1 MIFEKE
7 REDLMRELSR
17 IEQVDLR
24 DIWPSESQ
32 DFTRWLAKQENLNLL
47 SETLQ
52 LSLEIEETEKSIGPF
67 RADIICKDVSRD
79 GLVVIENQLE
89 KSDHTH
95 LGQILAYAAGV
106 QAQTI
111 VWIAKEFTEQHRA
124 TFDWLNSKIG
134 RDINFFAVK
143 VCVWKIK
150 DSDPAPKFEILVQP
164 NDWSNQV
171 AEAARKCQRENLSET
186 EQLQFE
192 YWTAFNEQLEGKAKS
207 IQPKRPRSGCW
218 IGFPIGKSKILLAAV
233 MDSREECIRVEL
245 YLKGSDAK
253 KYFQELRDQKSNIER
268 EIGTELEW
276 EGLEK
281 ALACRILLRLRNTDL
296 SDKIDWPRQHAWM
309 TKHLEIFKKAFEPR
323 VRNLGLKEAS

>member
-1 MIFEKE
+1 MLFEKE
-7 REDLMRELSR
+7 REDPMRELSR

-47 SETLQ
+47 SEALQ

-67 RADIICKDVSRD
+67 RADIICKDLGRD

-111 VWIAKEFTEQHRA
+111 IWIAKEFSEQHRA
-124 TFDWLNSKIG
+124 TLDWLNSKMG
-134 RDINFFAVK
+134 PDVNFFGVK
-143 VCVWKIK
+143 ICLWKIK
-150 DSDPAPKFEILVQP
+150 GSDPAPRFEVLVQP
-164 NDWSNQV
+164 NDWSNKV

-192 YWTAFNEQLEGKAKS
+192 YWTAFNGQLESRTKC
-207 IQPKRPRSGCW
+207 IQSKRPRSESW
-218 IGFPIGKSKILLAAV
+218 IGFPIGKSKIMLAAV
-233 MDSREECIRVEL
+233 TDSREGCVRVEL
-245 YLKGSDAK
+245 YLKGTDAK
-253 KYFQELRDQKSNIER
+253 KFFQELQAQKSDIEN

-276 EGLEK
+276 EELETK
-281 ALACRILLRLRNTDL
+281 IACRIHIQLRNAVL
-296 SDKIDWPRQHAWM
+296 SNKNDWPRQHVWIVE
-309 TKHLEIFKKAFEPR
+309 HLEIFKKAFEPR
-323 VRNLGLKEAS
+323 VKNLGLKGGS